1 MAPVRHDLR
10 TARRTHVRPTHE
22 GGSHEGG
29 SALFVAVMM
38 LVLMGALG
46 IVALDKVTTDRQ
58 VAGYQNRAQNA
69 FFAAEA
75 AIAEAR
81 SIVADVGTRSQV
93 PTFHSQAAPRV
104 LGDTTLYDHEG
115 DTPVYYG
122 DPLFAP
128 NFIRYEGDGGVA
140 SGMNLQYG
148 KQKLVTTLWQI
159 NVVGESPD
167 GSRSRHEA
175 MEVKVLSQG
184 Y

>member
-1 MAPVRHDLR
+1 MAPARHHHR
-10 TARRTHVRPTHE
+10 SRQQ
-22 GGSHEGG
+22 G

-75 AIAEAR
+75 GVAEAR
-81 SIVADVGTRSQV
+81 SIVAEIGTRSQV
-93 PTFHSQAAPRV
+93 PTFHAQAAPRL
-104 LGDTTLYDHEG
+104 LGDTGLYDHEG
-115 DTPVYYG
+115 GTPRYYG
-122 DPLFAP
+122 DPAFAP
-128 NFIRYEGDGGVA
+128 DYIRYEGDGGVA

-167 GSRSRHEA
+167 GSRSRHEV